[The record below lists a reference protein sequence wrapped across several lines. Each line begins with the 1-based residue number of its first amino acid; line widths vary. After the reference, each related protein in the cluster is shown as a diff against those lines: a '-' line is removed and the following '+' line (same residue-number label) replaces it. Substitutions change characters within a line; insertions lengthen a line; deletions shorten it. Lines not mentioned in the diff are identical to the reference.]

1 LQKNKNVGLLK
12 TASFGKLN
20 NYLLFTDI
28 LIFPFEPVNVAEDE
42 GVDGF
47 TGVPWGLSLC
57 P

>member
-1 LQKNKNVGLLK
+1 MVAKNKNVGLLK

-20 NYLLFTDI
+20 NYLSFTDI

-47 TGVPWGLSLC
+47 TGVPWGL
-57 P
+57 